1 MALNG
6 GITMIDKLTTSK
18 EIIAKIIADYDLKED
33 EIKIT
38 DIKEWIAKDT
48 GNINN
53 KSAISDCLR
62 GRRKTAYGSKWRYYN
77 D

>member
-6 GITMIDKLTTSK
+6 GITMIDRLTTSK

-38 DIKEWIAKDT
+38 DIKEWIGEGMEKKNEDFAAEVAAQM
-48 GNINN
+48 GN
-53 KSAISDCLR
+53 
-62 GRRKTAYGSKWRYYN
+62 
-77 D
+77 

>member
-6 GITMIDKLTTSK
+6 GITMIDRLTTSK

-38 DIKEWIAKDT
+38 DIKEWIGEGMEAQ
-48 GNINN
+48 
-53 KSAISDCLR
+53 
-62 GRRKTAYGSKWRYYN
+62 YN
-77 D
+77 SLNTKQLI